1 MNLYAERITLKEA
14 SEILLE
20 NDLNPNEP
28 TDYTIGLFKNNTLVA
43 TGSLYKNIIK
53 LVAIKKE
60 FQKEN
65 LLSIIITNLINEL
78 TRRKISKY
86 FLYTKE
92 TEAKY
97 FLSLGFSLIVSAK
110 GVSYLENSF
119 YPLKERLT
127 DMYNNLNLNSTST
140 GSIVMNCNPITLGH
154 LYLITEAAKKHQTL
168 LVFLVEEDKSLFSYE
183 VRKNL
188 VIEATKHLENVIVLP
203 STKYLISE
211 VTFPTYFLKDL
222 SEASLI
228 QMHLD
233 AKIFNDYFVPIFK
246 IDKRYVGSE
255 ETDKFTNEYNQV
267 LKFYL
272 KDKLEVIQRLKVN
285 NVDVSASLVRK
296 YFNLGEYEKIKELTP
311 KTTYDFLMSD
321 EGKKFKKWE
330 IKY

>member
-1 MNLYAERITLKEA
+1 MNLYVERITLKEA
-14 SEILLE
+14 SRILRE
-20 NDLNPNEP
+20 NDLNINDT
-28 TDYTIGLFKNNTLVA
+28 TDYTIGLFKNNILVG

-60 FQKEN
+60 SQKEN

-78 TRRKISKY
+78 TRRGISKY

-97 FLSLGFSLIVSAK
+97 FLSLGFSLIVSAL
-110 GVSYLENSF
+110 GVSYLENNF
-119 YPLKERLT
+119 YPLTDKLT
-127 DMYNNLNLNSTST
+127 EMYKNLEINSSST
-140 GSIVMNCNPITLGH
+140 GSIVMNCNPVTLGH
-154 LYLITEAAKKHQTL
+154 LYLITEAAKKHDTL
-168 LVFLVEEDKSLFSYE
+168 LVFLVEEDQSLFSYE
-183 VRKNL
+183 IRKDL
-188 VIEATKHLENVIVLP
+188 VLKATKHLKNVIVLP

-233 AKIFNDYFVPIFK
+233 VKIFHDYFFPVFK

-255 ETDKFTNEYNQV
+255 ENDKFTHQYNQV
-267 LKFYL
+267 LKEYL
-272 KDKLEVIQRLKVN
+272 GDKLEVIKRLKVN
-285 NVDVSASLVRK
+285 DVDISASLVRK

-311 KTTYDFLMSD
+311 KTTYDFLISD
-321 EGKKFKKWE
+321 EGKKLKNEK
-330 IKY
+330 